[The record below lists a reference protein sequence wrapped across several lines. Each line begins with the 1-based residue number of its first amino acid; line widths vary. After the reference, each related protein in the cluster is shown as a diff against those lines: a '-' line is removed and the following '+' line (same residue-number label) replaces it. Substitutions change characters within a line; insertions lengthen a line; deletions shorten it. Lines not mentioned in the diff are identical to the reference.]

1 MSNWWSTFFVM
12 SVLYIAIKFQISM
25 NEIYQSYT
33 PQTQTCCSLIQF
45 CLCKQFQSSRPTIR
59 KRRALMG
66 KNLFADS
73 PELHAKFC
81 ISKKKAVPCS
91 TNDYSLKSLQI
102 CAKTSVA
109 QVGWLYFGKI
119 SRKKMYFGQLSDHFA
134 MHQIWKVFSW
144 NEALVYSLFK
154 PYWISPTLH
163 LHIDYKSIVY
173 IYIGK
178 VLYLSD

>member
-1 MSNWWSTFFVM
+1 
-12 SVLYIAIKFQISM
+12 M

-81 ISKKKAVPCS
+81 ISKKKVVPCS

-109 QVGWLYFGKI
+109 QVGWFYFGKI
-119 SRKKMYFGQLSDHFA
+119 SRKLMYFGQLNDHFA
-134 MHQIWKVFSW
+134 MHQICLW
-144 NEALVYSLFK
+144 NDALVYSLFK

-163 LHIDYKSIVY
+163 LHIVY
-173 IYIGK
+173 SLYIGK